1 MADEIKE
8 VEPECRTLKDMIFYK
23 MDRTLAVVGL
33 VVLSGFALYLR
44 TPETIAAGALGI
56 GALAT
61 FLGVKGK

>member
-1 MADEIKE
+1 MEQPISQ
-8 VEPECRTLKDMIFYK
+8 EPECKTLKEMLLYK

-33 VVLSGFALYLR
+33 IVLSGFAIYLA
-44 TPETIAAGALGI
+44 TPETITAGGLGI

>member
-1 MADEIKE
+1 MTDETP
-8 VEPECRTLKDMIFYK
+8 EPECKTLKEMLLYK

-33 VVLSGFALYLR
+33 IVLSGFALYLR
-44 TPETIAAGALGI
+44 TPETITAGGLGI